1 MSPLAKL
8 PARPRFLPLAVAACL
23 VTLAVPPA
31 QAQAIRDRI
40 IRNQCE
46 AKLKADLVSKGVTQP
61 PPAFVQQVCDC
72 VVQNVNAGSSIDAA
86 KDTCKA
92 EVRARI
98 KGAIEG
104 GGSGSSGSGATAPA
118 PGAAG
123 TPAAQ

>member
-8 PARPRFLPLAVAACL
+8 PARPWFLPLAGATCL
-23 VTLAVPPA
+23 VTLAVPPS

-72 VVQNVNAGSSIDAA
+72 VVQNVNAGATIDAA
-86 KDTCKA
+86 KETCKA

-104 GGSGSSGSGATAPA
+104 GGNGSGGTAPA
-118 PGAAG
+118 PGPTGA
-123 TPAAQ
+123 PAAQ